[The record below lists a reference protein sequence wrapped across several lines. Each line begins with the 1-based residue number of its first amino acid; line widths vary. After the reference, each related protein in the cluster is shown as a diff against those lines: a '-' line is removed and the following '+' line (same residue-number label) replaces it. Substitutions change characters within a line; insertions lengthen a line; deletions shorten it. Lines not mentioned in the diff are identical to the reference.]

1 MINFIKKVFF
11 LKKSNAG
18 SDIIRKFF
26 LSKLSNFIIKKEIK
40 KCKKE
45 NINYL
50 KKKITHDYFPPHT
63 FNFISVIKN
72 KSINNLLEIGSFEG
86 NSSMFFARYLKDT
99 KIYSVDSWVG
109 TEEYNNFD
117 ENLREF
123 KNNIKKMH

>member
-1 MINFIKKVFF
+1 

-123 KNNIKKMH
+123 KNIIKKMH